1 MSTKTLEATAQ
12 ALVANGKGI
21 LAVDETFSAI
31 EARFKKINLASTEET
46 RRAYRE
52 MLFTTRG
59 LGEFVSGVIL
69 FDEMLRR
76 ATSDGTPI
84 PKVLEDRGMIPGIK
98 FDK

>member
-21 LAVDETFSAI
+21 LAADEAFSTI
-31 EARFKKINLASTEET
+31 EERFKKIDLESTEET

-69 FDEMLRR
+69 FDEMLRQ
-76 ATSDGTPI
+76 ATSGETPI
-84 PKVLEDRGMIPGIK
+84 P
-98 FDK
+98 

>member
-21 LAVDETFSAI
+21 LAADETFSTI
-31 EARFKKINLASTEET
+31 EERFNKINLESTEET
-46 RRAYRE
+46 RRVYRE

-69 FDEMLRR
+69 F
-76 ATSDGTPI
+76 
-84 PKVLEDRGMIPGIK
+84 
-98 FDK
+98 